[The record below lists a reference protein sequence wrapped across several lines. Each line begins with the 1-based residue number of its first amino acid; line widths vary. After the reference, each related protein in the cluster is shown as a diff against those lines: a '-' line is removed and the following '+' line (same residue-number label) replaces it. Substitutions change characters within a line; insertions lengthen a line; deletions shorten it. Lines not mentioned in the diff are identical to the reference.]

1 AVGIAVDILFD
12 DDGLNDDGS
21 YDEVS
26 IEIIGEDVDDADV
39 RSVVDS
45 HNPTPIPIQPSNE
58 ERIVI
63 LEEAIMFLLM
73 GGGDL

>member
-1 AVGIAVDILFD
+1 MIKVDGVNPIKLMDEFVAVGIAVDILFD

-39 RSVVDS
+39 RSV
-45 HNPTPIPIQPSNE
+45 
-58 ERIVI
+58 
-63 LEEAIMFLLM
+63 
-73 GGGDL
+73 